1 MTKTGRRDRRP
12 DRAPVRI
19 EPLDRHHDRVAFSCG
34 VEVLDNYLRRQAAQD
49 QLRKFSACHVAV
61 DAAAP
66 AGTPP
71 GTPIA
76 VLGYY
81 TLSTYGIRP
90 GELPANTTRRL
101 PRYPVVPAALLGR
114 LAVASSH
121 RGIGLGEHLLIDA
134 LQRVLWLSEDIAIHA
149 IVVDALDATA
159 AAFYAS
165 YNFERFAGEPLRLF
179 RPLASVA
186 RAFSGED

>member
-1 MTKTGRRDRRP
+1 VKTTGRRDGRP
-12 DRAPVRI
+12 DRVAVRI
-19 EPLDRHHDRVAFSCG
+19 EPLDRHHDRVSFSCG
-34 VEVLDNYLRRQAAQD
+34 VEVLDEYLRRQAAQD

-61 DAAAP
+61 DGTAP
-66 AGTPP
+66 AGTPT
-71 GTPIA
+71 G

-90 GELPANTTRRL
+90 GELPADTTRRL

-121 RGIGLGEHLLIDA
+121 RGTGLGEHLLIDA
-134 LQRVLWLSEDIAIHA
+134 LQRVLWLSGDIAIHA

-159 AAFYAS
+159 AGFYAS
-165 YNFERFAGEPLRLF
+165 YGFEPFAAEPLRLF

-186 RAFSGED
+186 RAFSADK